1 MEYGAAMGKVCLILF
16 ILRFLGLG
24 EHPRRLG
31 TGYGFATSQPP
42 IPPWVVANPLF
53 PMPRPRLQKTGYG
66 LGLGPF

>member
-31 TGYGFATSQPP
+31 TVYGLTTSQPP
-42 IPPWVVANPLF
+42 VPSGWLPIHFSPL
-53 PMPRPRLQKTGYG
+53 PGPRRQETGYG
-66 LGLGPF
+66 LGLDSF